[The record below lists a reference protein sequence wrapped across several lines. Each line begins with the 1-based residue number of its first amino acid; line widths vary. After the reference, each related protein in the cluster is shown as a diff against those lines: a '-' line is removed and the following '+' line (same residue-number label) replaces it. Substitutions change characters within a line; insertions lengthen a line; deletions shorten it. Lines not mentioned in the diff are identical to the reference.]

1 MSDLISITLVTLRF
15 ALVGLFTIGTS
26 FLITH
31 FTKAHHKHPYKRFI
45 VMGWISGIIGLVFIG
60 IVWFYGLKV

>member
-31 FTKAHHKHPYKRFI
+31 FTKAYHKYHCKRFI
-45 VMGWISGIIGLVFIG
+45 VMGLISGITGL
-60 IVWFYGLKV
+60 IVIYIAWFYGLKI